1 MLVKP
6 DVTNFAKIKVIGVGG
21 GGGNAINSMIAGN
34 TIHDVDFVAIN
45 TDAQQLLSSL
55 APVKVQLGDQ
65 LTKGLGAGA
74 DPEIGRQAA
83 EESVDKI
90 QEVLEGS
97 DMVFVTY
104 GGGGGTGTGAGPVVA
119 SIAKK
124 LGILTVAVVTKPFA
138 FEGTRRMLIAEEGI
152 ASLRDNVDTLIVIPN
167 QRLIEV
173 VDKKVSLIDAFK
185 LSDTILT
192 NGVQGISDLITVSG
206 NINVDFADV
215 KAVMKDSG
223 SALMGMGIASGENRA
238 TNAARQA
245 VVSPL
250 LDVSIEGAKG
260 LLFNITGGPDLSLS
274 EVDEAAQIITKPAD
288 PDAQII
294 YGYTIDENMVD
305 QIKITVVAT
314 GFDDE
319 IKLGGGYSS
328 SSSYAPRPTEPE
340 DEYISERPIRP
351 AQTSEEDDNN
361 EDTRFQTGASD
372 NNSRSFSAS
381 QSKSEEEKTKEEFIE
396 EDEWD
401 VPAFLRQRN

>member
-6 DVTNFAKIKVIGVGG
+6 EVTNFAKIKVIGVGG
-21 GGGNAINSMIAGN
+21 GGGNAINSMISGN
-34 TIHDVDFVAIN
+34 TIHDVDFVVIN
-45 TDAQQLLSSL
+45 TDAQQLLASL

-74 DPEIGRQAA
+74 DPEIGRRAA
-83 EESVDKI
+83 EESIDKI
-90 QEVLEGS
+90 QEVIEGAN
-97 DMVFVTY
+97 MVFVTY
-104 GGGGGTGTGAGPVVA
+104 GGGGGTGTGAGPIVA

-124 LGILTVAVVTKPFA
+124 MGILTVAVVTKPFA
-138 FEGTRRMLIAEEGI
+138 FEGTRRMLVAEEGI
-152 ASLRDNVDTLIVIPN
+152 ANLRDNVDTLIVIPN

-173 VDKKVSLIDAFK
+173 VDKKVSLIDAFR
-185 LSDTILT
+185 LSDNILT

-215 KAVMKDSG
+215 EAIMKDSG

-238 TNAARQA
+238 INAARQA

-250 LDVSIEGAKG
+250 LDVSIQGAKG

-319 IKLGGGYSS
+319 IKLGGGYAN
-328 SSSYAPRPTEPE
+328 SSSYAPRPNTDQDE
-340 DEYISERPIRP
+340 DENDVPDDKQDFGHSAISSSRPREDESRP
-351 AQTSEEDDNN
+351 ETPRANYGSQPAASE
-361 EDTRFQTGASD
+361 
-372 NNSRSFSAS
+372 
-381 QSKSEEEKTKEEFIE
+381 TKEEFVE

>member
-6 DVTNFAKIKVIGVGG
+6 EVTNFAKIKVIGVGG

-34 TIHDVDFVAIN
+34 TIHDVDFVVIN

-83 EESVDKI
+83 EESIDKI

-152 ASLRDNVDTLIVIPN
+152 ANLRDNVDTLIVIPN

-238 TNAARQA
+238 INAARQA

-260 LLFNITGGPDLSLS
+260 LLF
-274 EVDEAAQIITKPAD
+274 TKPAD

-319 IKLGGGYSS
+319 IKLGGGYAT
-328 SSSYAPRPTEPE
+328 SSSYAPRPVN
-340 DEYISERPIRP
+340 YH
-351 AQTSEEDDNN
+351 DDN
-361 EDTRFQTGASD
+361 E
-372 NNSRSFSAS
+372 
-381 QSKSEEEKTKEEFIE
+381 EEEKDDSEEHSYSRPNIQSSSQQNENRDFEQSSETLKSTAENKEEFVE

>member
-6 DVTNFAKIKVIGVGG
+6 EVTNFAKIKVIGVGG

-34 TIHDVDFVAIN
+34 TIHDVDFVVIN

-83 EESVDKI
+83 EESIDKI

-119 SIAKK
+119 SVAKK

-152 ASLRDNVDTLIVIPN
+152 ANLRDNVDTLIVIPN

-238 TNAARQA
+238 INAARQA

-250 LDVSIEGAKG
+250 LDVSIQGAKG
-260 LLFNITGGPDLSLS
+260 LLFNITGGPDLSLT
-274 EVDEAAQIITKPAD
+274 EVDEAAQVITKPAD

-319 IKLGGGYSS
+319 IKLGGGYAT
-328 SSSYAPRPTEPE
+328 SSSYAPRPVSYNE
-340 DEYISERPIRP
+340 DE
-351 AQTSEEDDNN
+351 EEDKTEDIEEQPYSRPNIHSSSHHN
-361 EDTRFQTGASD
+361 ENRDFE
-372 NNSRSFSAS
+372 
-381 QSKSEEEKTKEEFIE
+381 QSNETIKSSPENKEEFVE

>member
-6 DVTNFAKIKVIGVGG
+6 EVTNFAKIKVIGVGG

-83 EESVDKI
+83 EESIDKI

-119 SIAKK
+119 SVAKK

-152 ASLRDNVDTLIVIPN
+152 ANLRDNVDTLIVIPN

-223 SALMGMGIASGENRA
+223 SALMGMGIASGDNRA
-238 TNAARQA
+238 INAARQA

-274 EVDEAAQIITKPAD
+274 EVDEAAQVITKPAD

-319 IKLGGGYSS
+319 IKLGGGYAASS
-328 SSSYAPRPTEPE
+328 TYAQRPVYDDE
-340 DEYISERPIRP
+340 DEGTKNQRDDYDDDHNNFTRQQPSSRHSEHDLSSR
-351 AQTSEEDDNN
+351 
-361 EDTRFQTGASD
+361 EDTKPVED
-372 NNSRSFSAS
+372 
-381 QSKSEEEKTKEEFIE
+381 KEEFVE